1 MFLVT
6 LVLNNLINGLAVCDT
21 GRIMENAAIRH
32 QQMFVDI
39 LSYSD
44 YMVHSSRYCAH
55 FLYKKFKCC
64 RPLFHLFDT
73 TELLLIES
81 KCSGNAIGC
90 CAQNRE
96 VQFVRTEK
104 VKETSWREYCLQRFN
119 EVLLWDVSDV
129 IMKNEIIL
137 EGKKILIERKKNEI
151 TQYLR
156 KKEERNQ
163 RLELVKLVAE
173 RIERK

>member
-1 MFLVT
+1 M
-6 LVLNNLINGLAVCDT
+6 
-21 GRIMENAAIRH
+21 
-32 QQMFVDI
+32 
-39 LSYSD
+39 
-44 YMVHSSRYCAH
+44 
-55 FLYKKFKCC
+55 
-64 RPLFHLFDT
+64 
-73 TELLLIES
+73 IES

-96 VQFVRTEK
+96 VQLVRTEK
-104 VKETSWREYCLQRFN
+104 VKEISWREYCLQRFN

-129 IMKNEIIL
+129 IMRNEIIL